1 MLEGDIVQNDTCSL
15 KDIARVSFLGQ
26 VHLVGIVH
34 MAHTNVN
41 DQNPE
46 EKQNKA
52 RLNAAVRGR
61 IF

>member
-1 MLEGDIVQNDTCSL
+1 MQNDTCSL
-15 KDIARVSFLGQ
+15 NDIARVSFLGQ